1 MSKEVATIILNRN
14 LPKVGDR
21 LIRHLKKYD
30 SDISDFYLIEAGSDK
45 DKLSKYCTWYVN
57 NPSTMKNG
65 LRFPRGMNF
74 GLHKLYKENKFSRYK
89 AFLLLTNDTGLYNK
103 SFIKPLY
110 KELIKHNRL
119 GIISPC
125 GTDWA
130 ERQYLKENK
139 TMYFYYIHNHAYM
152 LKKDF
157 IDKIV
162 NYNPN
167 NYIKFLFDGTN
178 FRGYGTEIE
187 ILAKCYVNDYAA
199 GITTKAKTFE
209 NENFLEKYYKS
220 IKTESIQEN
229 DKLYIE
235 EGKKWMKE
243 KYGFSS
249 KWALIY
255 YAKNFYDR
263 FFENYPELIKYKL

>member
-1 MSKEVATIILNRN
+1 
-14 LPKVGDR
+14 
-21 LIRHLKKYD
+21 
-30 SDISDFYLIEAGSDK
+30 
-45 DKLSKYCTWYVN
+45 
-57 NPSTMKNG
+57 
-65 LRFPRGMNF
+65 
-74 GLHKLYKENKFSRYK
+74 
-89 AFLLLTNDTGLYNK
+89 
-103 SFIKPLY
+103 
-110 KELIKHNRL
+110 
-119 GIISPC
+119 
-125 GTDWA
+125 
-130 ERQYLKENK
+130 
-139 TMYFYYIHNHAYM
+139 M

-199 GITTKAKTFE
+199 GITTKVKTFE

>member
-1 MSKEVATIILNRN
+1 MNKDVATIILNRN

-21 LIRHLKKYD
+21 LISHLKKYD
-30 SDISDFYLIEAGSDK
+30 RNISDFFLIEAGSDN
-45 DKLSKYCTWYVN
+45 DKLSKYCTWHVN
-57 NPSTMKNG
+57 SSNIIKNG

-74 GLHKLYKENKFSRYK
+74 GLHKLYKENKFSKYK

-103 SFIKPLY
+103 PFIEPLY
-110 KELIKHNRL
+110 RELFKHTKL

-125 GTDWA
+125 GIDWA
-130 ERQYLKENK
+130 ERKYLKANK

-152 LKKDF
+152 LKKEF
-157 IDKIV
+157 IEKII
-162 NYNPN
+162 NYNPKSYKN
-167 NYIKFLFDGTN
+167 FFFDGSN

-199 GITTKAKTFE
+199 GITTKVNTFE
-209 NENFLEKYYKS
+209 NEEFLKKYYKY
-220 IKTESIQEN
+220 IKTESAEEN
-229 DKLYIE
+229 EKLYIE
-235 EGKKWMKE
+235 EGKKWMRS

-263 FFENYPELIKYKL
+263 FFENYPELIGYKL